1 MDTWSCDAHI
11 LLLAGMSWLCH
22 RIELA
27 GSHRNVLVKV
37 SSMLL
42 FYRLYLFRLSSALTV
57 VPQCFVEHGGVGR
70 ACIWL
75 QRTAHRSNV
84 QWTRIRLQLTLPHSH
99 SLAPDCT
106 LQICKGWKWI
116 KVKKCL
122 MPRRK
127 HNKDPATPSKFTLHR
142 LSSNMSY
149 RTQHRNYCMKCN
161 RQISLD

>member
-99 SLAPDCT
+99 SLTPDCT

-127 HNKDPATPSKFTLHR
+127 HRTRILPPLQSLHCIGFRQTWATGLNTGTTVWNAIGR
-142 LSSNMSY
+142 
-149 RTQHRNYCMKCN
+149 
-161 RQISLD
+161 SL